1 MATPPDQVSSPPH
14 LLQDLAP
21 ISAQASAHAPKVW
34 LRFHWVLAASIAMLV
49 FVFYSFQQF
58 ADPDIWWHLNNAEQ
72 LVTTGHLP
80 HVDVYSYTAKGA
92 AWINHEW
99 LGELPYYF
107 AFKAFGLRGLYG
119 LSYFLSVAT
128 LLAILFRSYKY
139 TGDIKNTF
147 FVCGYCVLLTVVSYG
162 PRMLIFGWLYMIFML
177 YALDRFRAGS
187 EKWIWTIPPL
197 FCLWINTHGSW
208 MIGFVVFGIIAV
220 SGVFRFNFGL
230 IEAKRWPKRKMVLLG
245 AVLALSA
252 IALFINPYGY
262 HLVNYPFDMAFHQKL
277 NIQHVE
283 EWQSIDFHTARGKI
297 VFAFLGWVLAAS
309 IFSRRKWRL
318 DEILLLALGL
328 YSGLTYIRFLF
339 LAAILISPML
349 SERLDFFPPYDDKI
363 DRSWLNLVVIVLI
376 FGWIAF
382 HFPSAQKV
390 QAGLEEGFPAK
401 SVAYLKE
408 HNIHDRVL
416 AAYLWGG
423 YLERTYPE
431 MPVFIDSRVDIF
443 EYNGTLKDY
452 LDITAMKDS
461 LALLDKYKIEY
472 VYFPPKE
479 PLSYLLKNNANWE
492 TVYEDKVSVL
502 LKRRVPLATK

>member
-1 MATPPDQVSSPPH
+1 
-14 LLQDLAP
+14 
-21 ISAQASAHAPKVW
+21 
-34 LRFHWVLAASIAMLV
+34 
-49 FVFYSFQQF
+49 
-58 ADPDIWWHLNNAEQ
+58 
-72 LVTTGHLP
+72 
-80 HVDVYSYTAKGA
+80 
-92 AWINHEW
+92 
-99 LGELPYYF
+99 
-107 AFKAFGLRGLYG
+107 
-119 LSYFLSVAT
+119 
-128 LLAILFRSYKY
+128 
-139 TGDIKNTF
+139 
-147 FVCGYCVLLTVVSYG
+147 
-162 PRMLIFGWLYMIFML
+162 
-177 YALDRFRAGS
+177 
-187 EKWIWTIPPL
+187 
-197 FCLWINTHGSW
+197 
-208 MIGFVVFGIIAV
+208 MIGFVVFCIIAA
-220 SGVFRFNFGL
+220 SGIFQFNFGL
-230 IEAKRWPKRKMVLLG
+230 LEATRWPKRKMILLG
-245 AVLALSA
+245 AVLVLSA

-297 VFAFLGWVLAAS
+297 VLAFLGWIVAAS
-309 IFSRRKWRL
+309 MFSRRKWRL
-318 DEILLLALGL
+318 DEVLLLALGL

-339 LAAILISPML
+339 LAAILISPLL
-349 SERLDFFPPYDDKI
+349 SARLEFFPPYDEKI
-363 DRSWLNLVVIVLI
+363 DRSWLNLVVIVGI
-376 FGWIAF
+376 FGWIGF

-390 QAGLEEGFPAK
+390 QAGLEEGYPAK
-401 SVAYLKE
+401 SVVYLKE
-408 HNIHDRVL
+408 HNIHDNVL

-423 YLERTYPE
+423 FLERTYPQ